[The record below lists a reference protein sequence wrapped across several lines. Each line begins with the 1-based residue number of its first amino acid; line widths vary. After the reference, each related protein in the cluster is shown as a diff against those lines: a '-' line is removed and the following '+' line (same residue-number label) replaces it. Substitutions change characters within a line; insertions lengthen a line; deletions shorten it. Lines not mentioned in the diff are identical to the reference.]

1 MTFMEMLKIKN
12 LTHDFVDEEEG
23 TKLRAVDNVSLDVEK
38 GQFIAVLGHNGS
50 GKSSLAKHINALLA
64 PTEGTVFLDGMDT
77 KDQKLLWDIRQNA
90 GMVFQNPDN
99 QIVATMVEEDVA
111 FGPENL
117 KVPTAEI
124 WKRVE
129 KALGA
134 VGMTKYRHK
143 SPLKLSGGQKQR
155 VAIAGIIA
163 MEPQCIVLDE
173 PTAMLDPVGRKE
185 VIETLHTL
193 NKEKNITIILIT
205 HHMNEVIGADK
216 VFVMDDGKLIM
227 EGTPREIFS
236 KVYEIKKIGLEVPQ
250 VTELGHLL
258 RTSGLNINE
267 GILSIDELVNE
278 IKKQSEK

>member
-23 TKLRAVDNVSLDVEK
+23 TTLRAVDNVSLDVEK

-173 PTAMLDPVGRKE
+173 PTAMLDPVGRKA
-185 VIETLHTL
+185 
-193 NKEKNITIILIT
+193 IILIT

-236 KVYEIKKIGLEVPQ
+236 KVDEIKKIGLEVPQ

-278 IKKQSEK
+278 IKKAK